1 MPIKSIFNILFKVY
15 GKQNWWPGETPFE
28 IMVGAIL
35 TQNTSWNNV
44 EKAIDNLVF
53 HDCLDAE
60 KIIRIHED
68 QLAVLLKPSGYFNL
82 KTKRIK
88 NYCRWYLDQ
97 GGYHCLAARDTGQL
111 RIDLLSING
120 IGPETADDIML
131 YAFERP
137 VFVIDA
143 YTRRLFSRL
152 GLVDGTASYEQIR
165 KLFEGKLGED
175 VALYNEFHA
184 LIVRHAK
191 LVCKKQPECHQCCLV
206 KKCDYAIENAK

>member
-1 MPIKSIFNILFKVY
+1 MSLKRVFNKLFRVY
-15 GKQNWWPGETPFE
+15 GKQYWWPGETPFE
-28 IMVGAIL
+28 IMIGAIL
-35 TQNTSWNNV
+35 TQNTSWSNV
-44 EKAIDNLVF
+44 EKAIDNLMSHNF
-53 HDCLDAE
+53 LDAE
-60 KIIRIHED
+60 KIIQSNAD
-68 QLAVLLKPSGYFNL
+68 QLAVLLKPSGYFNV

-88 NYCRWYLDQ
+88 NYCHWYLAQ

-137 VFVIDA
+137 VFVVDA

-152 GLVDGTASYEQIR
+152 DFIDGTEPYERIR
-165 KLFEGKLGED
+165 KFFEGKLGED

-191 LVCKKQPECHQCCLV
+191 IVCKKKPECQQCCLV
-206 KKCDYAIENAK
+206 KECAYAIEHDK